1 MTQAA
6 VPAALMRRL
15 PFFYGWII
23 LACAGAAAIARG
35 GPAVATMSIFVEP
48 MTREFGWSRS
58 AMAGAVSLGGVLAA
72 VSSPMVGALLDRSG
86 ARAILCAAVLTTGVT
101 LVALSQIQ
109 SLLAFYMLF
118 CIARLNFAGPFD
130 IGIYGAINSWF
141 VRRRAFASSIVA
153 VTQLAGLVIVPLVG
167 HVVMQQA
174 GWRTAW
180 IVIGALV
187 LVVGLI
193 PNWLLMVRR
202 PEDMGLLPDGAMTA
216 SDALGKGAAA
226 SATPARPEPA
236 FTREQ
241 ALKTRAFWM
250 LSLFVLMAY
259 PIQAGMSLHQ
269 AAHLIECGLSP
280 AAAVS
285 AVAIFSVGTAISAVA
300 FGNAG
305 RWISVRIALAIS
317 GVLLSASALLT
328 AVVTTPLMGTLSAVL
343 FGFGLGA
350 LQTVLPVAW
359 ADYFGR
365 KNFGAIRGVAL
376 TFQVTAQASGPLLS
390 GILRDWTGTY
400 VASLMCFAG
409 LGLLAAVAAL
419 MIRQPN
425 FIADGGDGSRA
436 SPAARPSQEKAQ

>member
-1 MTQAA
+1 MIQAA
-6 VPAALMRRL
+6 VPLALMRRL

-23 LACAGAAAIARG
+23 LACACAAAIARG

-48 MTREFGWSRS
+48 MTREFGWSRT
-58 AMAGAVSLGGVLAA
+58 AMSGAVSLGGVLAA
-72 VSSPMVGALLDRSG
+72 ISSPMVGALLDRSG

-101 LVALSQIQ
+101 LAALSQIH
-109 SLLAFYMLF
+109 SLLAFYLLF

-141 VRRRAFASSIVA
+141 VARRAFASSIVA
-153 VTQLAGLVIVPLVG
+153 VTQLAGLIVVPLVG
-167 HVVMQQA
+167 HVVMQHA
-174 GWRTAW
+174 DWRSAW
-180 IVIGALV
+180 VVIGVLV

-202 PEDMGLLPDGAMTA
+202 PEDMGLAPDGAIAA
-216 SDALGKGAAA
+216 SDAPDKGAAA
-226 SATPARPEPA
+226 SATPVPPEPA
-236 FTREQ
+236 FTRAQ
-241 ALKTRAFWM
+241 ALRTRAFWM

-280 AAAVS
+280 TAAVS
-285 AVAIFSVGTAISAVA
+285 AVAIFSLGTAISAVA

-305 RWISVRIALAIS
+305 RWISVRMALAIS
-317 GVLLSASALLT
+317 GVLLSASALVT
-328 AVVTTPLMGTLSAVL
+328 AIVTTPLMGTMSAIL

-376 TFQVTAQASGPLLS
+376 TFQVTAQACGPLLS
-390 GILRDWTGTY
+390 GVLRDWTGTY
-400 VASLMCFAG
+400 VVSLIVFAG
-409 LGLLAAVAAL
+409 LGLLAAMAAL
-419 MIRQPN
+419 LIRQPS
-425 FIADGGDGSRA
+425 FDDGGETSLA
-436 SPAARPSQEKAQ
+436 SPHDLPPQEKTS